1 MLTIANLNQYY
12 GGSHILRDLT
22 FDVPDGKVTCLLGR
36 NGVGKTTLLRT
47 LMGVIPA
54 KTGSV
59 KFGELDLTRAKS
71 EDRARAGIGH
81 GAAGSAAAAADPCLH
96 APGRVAGETGSPH
109 GAGRRSASADPAGR
123 YSGPAAARFA
133 G

>member
-1 MLTIANLNQYY
+1 MLTVANLNQYY

-59 KFGELDLTRAKS
+59 RFAELDLTRAKS
-71 EDRARAGIGH
+71 EDRARAGIAFVPQGREIFARLTVEENH
-81 GAAGSAAAAADPCLH
+81 EMGLATKDGNARL
-96 APGRVAGETGSPH
+96 PGPIFEIFPPLQQIMA
-109 GAGRRSASADPAGR
+109 RR
-123 YSGPAAARFA
+123 
-133 G
+133 